1 MNLSQLY
8 YFRSLVEEGSFSAA
22 TEKLYVTQS
31 TLSVAISNLEKEL
44 GAQLLRKKR
53 NGVILTDAGKEFYHA
68 VLTVTN
74 TLDKSIE
81 AIRNQAAA
89 ENSLIRIGAVY
100 SVQSRSWS
108 NLLREYRKLTSNKV
122 RLKIIQ
128 GTTESLLAGL
138 KEGEL
143 DLVFAGLLPEN
154 DPGITSIPCFN
165 QRATLV
171 VSKDSPLSARS
182 SVSLDELGGYRVI
195 TYRLEQGPF
204 VSELRRL
211 LENHPKVKVAD
222 EYTDEI
228 SLCSMVVADPETV
241 AIACHS
247 WLVDSFT
254 DLVPVTIEEAPEDFH
269 QFYLSYRKHGR
280 QSLSVES
287 FLALAK
293 RVEYGNESPIG
304 DRADE

>member
-74 TLDKSIE
+74 TLDESID
-81 AIRNQAAA
+81 AIRNKAAS

-122 RLKIIQ
+122 RLKIVQ
-128 GTTESLLAGL
+128 GTTETLLAGL

-154 DPGITSIPCFN
+154 DPGITSIPCFT
-165 QRATLV
+165 QSAVLV
-171 VSKDSPLSARS
+171 VNKDNPLASRS
-182 SVSLDELGGYRVI
+182 SISLEELKGHRVI
-195 TYRLEQGPF
+195 TYRRDVGPF
-204 VSELRRL
+204 ALELHRL
-211 LENHPKVKVAD
+211 LDSHPELMIVD
-222 EYTDEI
+222 EYGDEI
-228 SLCSMVVADPETV
+228 SLCAMVVADPDTV

-254 DLVPVTIEEAPEDFH
+254 DLVPITIEEAPEDFH

-280 QSLSVES
+280 QSMSVES

-293 RVEYGNESPIG
+293 RVEYGNESPVETPE
-304 DRADE
+304 AE